1 MSPRMT
7 SRDRALYEFMIQCNY
22 LPMQAIDIA
31 RLFYLADSRNVSS
44 ATTIQNRRCQALVN
58 LGYLDRMKRS
68 FGTQSV
74 YFVSGVGTKPNSKTL
89 RHRLL
94 YGSTLAEIATNGF
107 DIDFKSCKTEVQ
119 LMEGL
124 RCDMYAEII
133 YNNKRYSLI
142 IEIGTT
148 HPIDESKYK
157 IFIDKVV
164 NREITFKNQ
173 LLVLYV
179 SDFKVQDEYVKK
191 CITTV
196 KTDFS
201 DFSRFVYNF
210 IQD

>member
-7 SRDRALYEFMIQCNY
+7 SRDRTLYEFMIQCNY
-22 LPMQAIDIA
+22 LPMKAIDIA

-74 YFVSGVGTKPNSKTL
+74 YFVSGGTKPNPKTL

-94 YGSTLAEIATNGF
+94 YGSTLAEIATSGF
-107 DIDFKSCKTEVQ
+107 DIDFKSVKVEVP
-119 LMEGL
+119 LMDGL
-124 RCDMYAEII
+124 RCDLYAEIS
-133 YNNKRYSLI
+133 YNNKKYSII

-148 HPIDESKYK
+148 HPIDEQKYK
-157 IFIDKVV
+157 IFIDKVR
-164 NREITFKNQ
+164 NREVTFPYP
-173 LLVLYV
+173 LLLLNV
-179 SDFKVQDEYVKK
+179 SDFKMTDEYVKK

-210 IQD
+210 ISD

>member
-74 YFVSGVGTKPNSKTL
+74 YFVSGAGAKPNPKTL

-107 DIDFKSCKTEVQ
+107 DIDFKSVKVEVP
-119 LMEGL
+119 LMDGL
-124 RCDMYAEII
+124 RCDLYAEIS
-133 YNNKRYSLI
+133 YNNKKYSII

-157 IFIDKVV
+157 VFIDKVR
-164 NREITFKNQ
+164 NRELTFPHP
-173 LLVLYV
+173 LLLLNV
-179 SDFKVQDEYVKK
+179 SDFKVQDEYIKK

-210 IQD
+210 ITD